1 MMEKGSGMIAM
12 LVLILLL
19 PLGHLCSQDIVQV
32 TGQSESVVINP
43 QAYIF
48 KNTRAGIDDI
58 DVVIAASDSAFVKN
72 THFQEINYGFSQPSG
87 WCRFSIRNTSESNEW
102 ILQVHQSRVDTVQLY
117 IRRQN
122 GELIKYPLTG
132 HFQKIKDRQIYSL
145 HFAHTLSI
153 DKHETLTCYLFTQR
167 KFARHAAVLTLQRAD
182 FYTHYETRFI
192 IFISALAGISVLASL
207 IGVVMFLFLRERV
220 YIFYSIYCAS
230 FLLLI
235 SADTGF
241 LYAFFDHAPENMKL
255 VNNLSMVFYYWIT
268 GLHILF
274 TVELLGLEKHGQRWV
289 YWLGLVSGLLCCAVA
304 LALLLLPLPDP
315 VRRHLSIWSYYIVF
329 FLDAYILYVLI
340 IQWTKRQVVV
350 YFYMAGFLFTLVAA
364 SILML
369 ADLQLLEGINQR
381 TDIFFIAPVVEII
394 FMVIGLGINSSRH
407 VKEKLNAQ
415 TQIITVQEAERKR
428 IAQDLHDDVGN
439 SLAAVKNMIN
449 RRSDPL
455 LLEKEIDDIITNIR
469 NISHDL
475 MPIDFEKYSL
485 PDIIRQTVNKFQGKP
500 GIHFEYE
507 QTGLVVK
514 LNPLTEL
521 VLYRIVNELI
531 ANSQKHSHA
540 STVMIQLI
548 YQKESLIVMV
558 EDNGTGIEYDTGNS
572 EKGIGLKNIRHRV
585 AYIGATLTIESDR
598 KGTLVIIEIPYER
611 ED

>member
-1 MMEKGSGMIAM
+1 
-12 LVLILLL
+12 
-19 PLGHLCSQDIVQV
+19 
-32 TGQSESVVINP
+32 
-43 QAYIF
+43 
-48 KNTRAGIDDI
+48 
-58 DVVIAASDSAFVKN
+58 
-72 THFQEINYGFSQPSG
+72 
-87 WCRFSIRNTSESNEW
+87 
-102 ILQVHQSRVDTVQLY
+102 
-117 IRRQN
+117 
-122 GELIKYPLTG
+122 
-132 HFQKIKDRQIYSL
+132 
-145 HFAHTLSI
+145 
-153 DKHETLTCYLFTQR
+153 
-167 KFARHAAVLTLQRAD
+167 
-182 FYTHYETRFI
+182 
-192 IFISALAGISVLASL
+192 
-207 IGVVMFLFLRERV
+207 
-220 YIFYSIYCAS
+220 
-230 FLLLI
+230 
-235 SADTGF
+235 
-241 LYAFFDHAPENMKL
+241 
-255 VNNLSMVFYYWIT
+255 
-268 GLHILF
+268 
-274 TVELLGLEKHGQRWV
+274 
-289 YWLGLVSGLLCCAVA
+289 
-304 LALLLLPLPDP
+304 
-315 VRRHLSIWSYYIVF
+315 
-329 FLDAYILYVLI
+329 
-340 IQWTKRQVVV
+340 
-350 YFYMAGFLFTLVAA
+350 
-364 SILML
+364 ML